1 MLLEM
6 ILSHESLMTAFAPE
20 PKILRM
26 TSFVFAQV
34 RPTSERT
41 STCLASV
48 RLCTGMCNDVRF
60 QFVGPIKLFHAAC
73 IQQRTRI
80 TFPTKYKKSKC
91 VIPTQSALPSHS
103 STAYRCSTHLF
114 RGLQL
119 AMSLHPMSWKV
130 NHTSFIISCYFHS
143 FYTGTEL
150 HWLVTGT
157 EVWTICT
164 RSLCSST
171 WESNPR
177 SLDRHPRSL
186 DRQSNT
192 LVLPPCHSVFT
203 TGSS

>member
-80 TFPTKYKKSKC
+80 TFPTKYEKSKC

-150 HWLVTGT
+150 HWLVTQAQRCERFAQGRYA
-157 EVWTICT
+157 VA
-164 RSLCSST
+164 L
-171 WESNPR
+171 
-177 SLDRHPRSL
+177 
-186 DRQSNT
+186 
-192 LVLPPCHSVFT
+192 
-203 TGSS
+203 GSQTQDLSIVIHDLSIVSPTP